1 MVVIGNVNPFTECIT
16 LASCA
21 SLKFRRNFLANNVVG
36 IKPANGYRF
45 ADNQSQIAIKWLLSE
60 ERRSNIVIRHA
71 GREKEVR
78 LPTGQLVDDYYET
91 PDGRKVVY
99 AFQGCYYHACR
110 SCFNQ
115 NNTKLN
121 VDEHDT
127 LAMRRERTDRIIK
140 SIKDQGY
147 DVIEKWECEFLREL
161 KLDPQ
166 LEDYLSHHPMTTQSP
181 LDPRDAY
188 YGWRIE
194 SFRLYHEAF
203 DNGKEMDYVDI
214 VSLYPAIHMYY
225 PSPIVH
231 CKIHLGPQFPDITKI
246 HGIVKYDILPPSNLY
261 IPLLLA
267 KFHDEVLF
275 VLCRSCA
282 QELNQEDCN
291 HEEESERV
299 LSGTWVIS
307 EVQKAL
313 ELGYKINKIHEIWE
327 YEVSVYNK
335 ETDSGGLFVDYIKL
349 FLKIKQEA
357 SGYPEGCQTEQARKN
372 YISEYFDKQGILLD
386 QAKIEKNAGLRFVC

>member
-1 MVVIGNVNPFTECIT
+1 
-16 LASCA
+16 
-21 SLKFRRNFLANNVVG
+21 
-36 IKPANGYRF
+36 
-45 ADNQSQIAIKWLLSE
+45 
-60 ERRSNIVIRHA
+60 
-71 GREKEVR
+71 
-78 LPTGQLVDDYYET
+78 
-91 PDGRKVVY
+91 
-99 AFQGCYYHACR
+99 
-110 SCFNQ
+110 
-115 NNTKLN
+115 
-121 VDEHDT
+121 
-127 LAMRRERTDRIIK
+127 
-140 SIKDQGY
+140 
-147 DVIEKWECEFLREL
+147 
-161 KLDPQ
+161 
-166 LEDYLSHHPMTTQSP
+166 MTTQSP

-188 YGWRIE
+188 YGGRTE

-203 DNGKEMDYVDI
+203 DNGEEMDYVDF
-214 VSLYPAIHMYY
+214 VSLYPAILMYY
-225 PSPIVH
+225 PSPIGH

-246 HGIVKYDILPPSNLY
+246 HGIVKCDILPPRNLY
-261 IPLLLA
+261 IPLLPA
-267 KFHDEVLF
+267 KFHDKLLF

-282 QELNQEDCN
+282 QELNQEDCH

-386 QAKIEKNAGLRFVC
+386 QAKIEKNAGLRFVAKILLNSLYGRFAMNVARNNTEVVKDPQVLYKLLTNPNYAVKTLKPIGQESIIANYEIATEMLTPDPTTNVAIAAFITAGARLELYKCLEKLQRKLSAENTPRKFFFVFLLPLAFESMLTLSKGS